1 MSDENEEVAM
11 AECGSCRAIVP
22 VDSTECSE
30 CGISFSGVSDE
41 ALGECGA
48 CNALVPLDSTKC
60 PECGVVFVADD
71 VIDILRTWMANNRID
86 VKTLFGRFDSN
97 NDNMID
103 SGELKEGLLS
113 LNLADLPPSQV
124 DRLVEAIDSDG
135 DSLIDLKELQ
145 TIIGGE
151 ELEEDQVEEEAV
163 EAAREEATLEYSEN
177 VLAQVMKSNGIDESE
192 KEAFVVF
199 AKDYNADD
207 NSYLK
212 KEELQAAA
220 KGWNE
225 QEADEEEESVEEE
238 IEELEEEIVED
249 VDDEVDEEIHDE
261 IVPEEPEDVEED
273 VESTE
278 EDDLLEEQEQPT
290 EEDVVEEDITPEEL
304 FHTLAEAISEQ
315 GLTIR
320 EVFESMD
327 ADLDGKIN
335 GPELQSGILN
345 LMGDQLPA
353 TTVFSILGVL
363 DQDNDGN
370 IDPMELIQAIEDLDL
385 GIESDRVQKSTK
397 ATTGRTAS
405 EIIDELLDIIDEQ
418 DKSLANAFGDLDDDG
433 NRMLSKEELVTKLDE
448 LLSEG
453 LTEEE
458 ADRLMDTLDTD
469 GDGNIDMIEFVDGIE
484 RHEDGIVTIEDE
496 EAESVKTFPS
506 EWQTR
511 FMSKKWHDVFW
522 PLIHASFSILIIG
535 LLVNGLFPIVDG
547 TGGMVEL
554 EIRTDSFQT
563 EWQMDD
569 GTIVSEGEAYPC
581 DPEIQEGECKN
592 SLTPLAGK
600 ASSMPG
606 GFYWDAIA
614 LMILAGCGL
623 VWSLYTH
630 LILAPG
636 WRARLKAMKDVDEE
650 RAEVQE
656 SIEEDAEDDEE
667 VPEEHE
673 EKSGDVSEESQE
685 EDADSEEDEDDDFD
699 IGSYV
704 GLEIDG
710 EEYYGTIIEFD
721 DEEGTVVIEEDETGD
736 EIVGYQDE
744 MFIPED

>member
-71 VIDILRTWMANNRID
+71 VIDILRTWMANNRMD

-163 EAAREEATLEYSEN
+163 EPAQEEATLEYSEN
-177 VLAQVMKSNGIDESE
+177 VLAQVMKSHGIDESD

-225 QEADEEEESVEEE
+225 QEADEEEESAEEE
-238 IEELEEEIVED
+238 TDEPEEEIV
-249 VDDEVDEEIHDE
+249 DDEIDEEIHDE
-261 IVPEEPEDVEED
+261 IIAEESADIEAEEESIESDDTHDEHQESIEEDDGQEDDVEE
-273 VESTE
+273 E
-278 EDDLLEEQEQPT
+278 P
-290 EEDVVEEDITPEEL
+290 TPEEL
-304 FHTLAEAISEQ
+304 FHTLAVAISEQ

-327 ADLDGKIN
+327 TDLDGRIN

-345 LMGDQLPA
+345 LMGDQLSA

-385 GIESDRVQKSTK
+385 GIESDHVRESTK

-433 NRMLSKEELVTKLDE
+433 NRMLSREELVSKLNE
-448 LLSEG
+448 LLPEG
-453 LTEEE
+453 LSEQE
-458 ADRLMDTLDTD
+458 ADRLMDSLDTD

-535 LLVNGLFPIVDG
+535 LVVNGLFPIVDG

-554 EIRTDSFQT
+554 EIRSDSFQT

-606 GFYWDAIA
+606 GFYWDAIV
-614 LMILAGCGL
+614 LMVLAGCGL

-630 LILAPG
+630 LIVAPG
-636 WRARLKAMKDVDEE
+636 WRARVKAMKDVDEE

-656 SIEEDAEDDEE
+656 SIDEEAEEDEE
-667 VPEEHE
+667 VLEEEE
-673 EKSGDVSEESQE
+673 EKSDDVQDSEE
-685 EDADSEEDEDDDFD
+685 EDADSEEEEDFD

-710 EEYYGTIIEFD
+710 EDYYGTIIEFD
-721 DEEGTVVIEEDETGD
+721 DDEGTVVIEEDETGD

>member
-71 VIDILRTWMANNRID
+71 VIDILRTWMANNRMD

-151 ELEEDQVEEEAV
+151 ELEEDQVDEEAV
-163 EAAREEATLEYSEN
+163 EVAQEEATLEYSEN
-177 VLAQVMKSNGIDESE
+177 VLAQVMKSHGIDESD

-225 QEADEEEESVEEE
+225 QEADEEEESAEEE
-238 IEELEEEIVED
+238 TDEPEEEIV
-249 VDDEVDEEIHDE
+249 DDEIDEEIHDE
-261 IVPEEPEDVEED
+261 IIAEESVDIQAEEESIESDDTHDEYQESIEEDDGQEDDVEE
-273 VESTE
+273 E
-278 EDDLLEEQEQPT
+278 P
-290 EEDVVEEDITPEEL
+290 TPEEL
-304 FHTLAEAISEQ
+304 FHTLAVAISEQ

-327 ADLDGKIN
+327 TDLDGRIN

-345 LMGDQLPA
+345 LMGDQLSA

-385 GIESDRVQKSTK
+385 GIESDHVRESTK

-433 NRMLSKEELVTKLDE
+433 NRMLSREELVSKLNE
-448 LLSEG
+448 LLPEG
-453 LTEEE
+453 LSEQE
-458 ADRLMDTLDTD
+458 ADRLMDSLDTD

-535 LLVNGLFPIVDG
+535 LVVNGLFPIVDG

-554 EIRTDSFQT
+554 EIRSDSFQT

-606 GFYWDAIA
+606 GFYWDAIV
-614 LMILAGCGL
+614 LMVLAGCGL

-636 WRARLKAMKDVDEE
+636 WRARVKAMKDVDEE

-656 SIEEDAEDDEE
+656 SIDEEAEEDEE
-667 VPEEHE
+667 VLEEEE
-673 EKSGDVSEESQE
+673 EKSDDVQDSEE
-685 EDADSEEDEDDDFD
+685 EDADSEEEEDFD

-710 EEYYGTIIEFD
+710 EDYYGTIIEFD
-721 DEEGTVVIEEDETGD
+721 DDEGTVVIEEDETGD